1 MKDIIITKII
11 PKTHKSVL
19 LFLVF
24 TFFLGFFTFVAL
36 LEGFS
41 IDHLK
46 LGEVKVEKLY
56 LKWDK
61 ALQIKATKIDL
72 SGLQSN
78 EAPLT
83 LKPLSKLP
91 RYIRWSEKWIE
102 SVQVDII
109 KYDKYT
115 SSLLYHRGETGKVS
129 FGNENNLSEGTF
141 ELNSTEFALT
151 LPSYSISNAV
161 LSTYLHIDLQ
171 TQLLHSTITA
181 NLPQTPLLRINVFG
195 DADTISFS
203 ADAAA
208 PLTTLKPLID
218 FFSLDPD
225 VTPWIVDYVKSSSV
239 HLKRVYGKCHYDT
252 PEELIETLRADASVF
267 DASYTFAQ
275 GFEPIRSPQIDLN
288 YRNGKLRIVP
298 LNGTFYTLPTEQS
311 HVVID
316 FTKPH
321 TMLNI
326 LLRTQH
332 AKLNDPILALL
343 KFYEIRLPIKQ
354 QKGECAVDLN
364 LSVDLHTSDTTGK
377 GQFIPTASEIL
388 LDKIVLKTEKGIVK
402 VDRNHVTF
410 ENFIAHYDNDVAH
423 AKVTGEYDTQ
433 KERGVVSVNAYA
445 VSPVKGS
452 LNLLD
457 SNNPL
462 RVTYVIAPE
471 GDTLN
476 VDKSEWNFL
485 GEKLVVEGFRTS
497 FDYHRAYSAITAV
510 PFVLADSVKGK
521 VDGVF
526 DGSKKLSN
534 IKVRLSE
541 FKLGDVNLNQSAF
554 EIDMHYS
561 NEKLNLQVKNA
572 SAWTVHQLPLL
583 VSPFS
588 AIFKNDL
595 ITFDRIETV
604 LGDLIKG
611 NFTGSYR
618 ISTHKGNIRL
628 SNMIPLSPKLTPI
641 IESKESIDLIVDAKS
656 TPVQIDAPDLKAH
669 FTTVANG
676 WKIILNDISLI
687 SKKSPILRRY
697 NINNGF
703 LNLYYTGESSRF
715 QFNGEI
721 DYLYPLMVLND
732 TPIEHYKFSG
742 SHQNNITQIRVNDRL
757 TINQTSQSIDIR
769 ANNTGLNMPVLF
781 KFLSAHKDESD
792 PTPSSDAPKPIN
804 IHATNT
810 YLYLMKDRKIVTDT
824 LDATLNNDNF
834 DATLQHMNGSAIL
847 KIRNNLFSITGTR
860 FNDKFMEHLFAL
872 SDFSGGEFSFEA
884 KGKTDSFDGLMRVEN
899 TILKDYKV
907 LNNVLA
913 FVNTVP
919 SLATFSLPNYNSKGL
934 PVKEGY
940 AHFAYQKGVVSVDN
954 FTLNSPE
961 MKITGN
967 GKADFNT
974 NQLDGVMTLK
984 TDLGSKLG
992 KVPVV
997 GYILLGEDGS
1007 IATTLTLSGKL
1018 DDPKI
1023 STAIAKEIVTAP
1035 FNILKR
1041 TLVYPFLWMLEDKK
1055 KETKQ

>member
-41 IDHLK
+41 IDHLR

-61 ALQIKATKIDL
+61 ALQIKASKIDL
-72 SGLQSN
+72 GSLQSSD
-78 EAPLT
+78 EPFT
-83 LKPLSKLP
+83 LKPLAKLP
-91 RYIRWSEKWIE
+91 KYIRWSDKWVESIE
-102 SVQVDII
+102 INII
-109 KYDKYT
+109 KYDTYT
-115 SSLLYHRGETGKVS
+115 SSLFYHRGEKGKIT
-129 FGNENNLSEGTF
+129 FGNESSFSSGEF
-141 ELNSTEFALT
+141 ELNSTAFSLT
-151 LPSYSISNAV
+151 MPSYTLKNATF
-161 LSTYLHIDLQ
+161 STKLHINLQ
-171 TQLLHSTITA
+171 NQHLYASSTA
-181 NLPQTPLLRINVFG
+181 NLPETPSLKIDVFG
-195 DADTISFS
+195 DSDILSFS
-203 ADAAA
+203 VHAAA

-225 VTPWIVDYVKSSSV
+225 VAPWIVDYAKTSSV
-239 HLKRVYGKCHYDT
+239 HLKHLYGRCHYDT
-252 PEELIETLRADASVF
+252 PEELIESLTADATAI
-267 DASYTFAQ
+267 DAAYTFAQ
-275 GFEPIRSPQIDLN
+275 GFEPIRSPQIN
-288 YRNGKLRIVP
+288 VHYSKGKLRIAP

-311 HVVID
+311 HVIID

-321 TMLNI
+321 TMLDI
-326 LLRTQH
+326 FIHTQH
-332 AKLNDPILALL
+332 AKLNDSILALL
-343 KFYEIRLPIKQ
+343 KFYDIHLPIKQ

-364 LSVDLHTSDTTGK
+364 LSVNLHTLDTTGK
-377 GQFIPTASEIL
+377 GEFIPTASEIL
-388 LDKIVLKTEKGIVK
+388 LDKILLKTENGIVK

-410 ENFIAHYDNDVAH
+410 ENFIAHYENDLAH
-423 AKVTGEYDTQ
+423 ANVTGEYDTQ

-452 LNLLD
+452 LSLYNPND
-457 SNNPL
+457 PL

-476 VDKSEWNFL
+476 VDKSQWNFL
-485 GEKLVVEGFRTS
+485 GKKLVVEGFRTP
-497 FDYHRAYSAITAV
+497 FDYHRAYTEISAV

-526 DGSKKLSN
+526 DGTKKLSE
-534 IKVRLSE
+534 IKVRLNE
-541 FKLGDVNLNQSAF
+541 FNIAEVKLNQSAF
-554 EIDMHYS
+554 DIDMHYS
-561 NEKLNLQVKNA
+561 NERLKLQVKNA

-595 ITFDRIETV
+595 ITFDQIEAV
-604 LGDLIKG
+604 LGDLFKG
-611 NFTGSYR
+611 NFTGTYR
-618 ISTHKGNIRL
+618 TSTHKGTIRL
-628 SNMIPLSPKLTPI
+628 SNMVPLSPKLSPI
-641 IESKESIDLIVDAKS
+641 IESKESIDLIVDAQND
-656 TPVQIDAPDLKAH
+656 PIQIDAPDLKAH
-669 FTTVANG
+669 FTTIDNG
-676 WKIILNDISLI
+676 WKIALNDISLI

-703 LNLYYTGESSRF
+703 LNLYYTGVSSRF

-742 SHQNNITQIRVNDRL
+742 SHQNEMTQIRVNDRL
-757 TINQTSQSIDIR
+757 TINKTSDSIDIR

-781 KFLSAHKDESD
+781 KFLASHKEEND
-792 PTPSSDAPKPIN
+792 PSSPSDAPKPIN

-847 KIRNNLFSITGTR
+847 KIRNNLFSIIGKG

-884 KGKTDSFDGLMRVEN
+884 KGKTDAFDGLMRVEN

-940 AHFAYQKGVVSVDN
+940 AHFAYQKGIVSVDN

-967 GKADFNT
+967 GKADFNA
-974 NQLDGVMTLK
+974 NQLDGVLTLK

-1007 IATTLTLSGKL
+1007 LSTTLTLSGKL

-1041 TLVYPFLWMLEDKK
+1041 TLVYPFLWMLDDKPK
-1055 KETKQ
+1055 K

>member
-46 LGEVKVEKLY
+46 IGEVKVEKLY

-61 ALQIKATKIDL
+61 ALQIKAHKIDL
-72 SGLQSN
+72 SGVRSSDT
-78 EAPLT
+78 PFT
-83 LKPLSKLP
+83 LKPLSQLP
-91 RYIRWSEKWIE
+91 RYIRWSEKWVE
-102 SVQVDII
+102 SIRIDII
-109 KYDKYT
+109 KYDNYS
-115 SSLLYHRGETGKVS
+115 SSLFYHRGEIGKITLADTSS
-129 FGNENNLSEGTF
+129 FSEGSF
-141 ELNSTEFALT
+141 ELNATDFTLS
-151 LPSYSISNAV
+151 LPSHTFKNGV
-161 LSTYLHIDLQ
+161 FSTKLHIN
-171 TQLLHSTITA
+171 LLNQHLYATITA
-181 NLPQTPLLRINVFG
+181 DLPQTPSLTLKVFG
-195 DADTISFS
+195 DSDLLSFS
-203 ADAAA
+203 AHAAA
-208 PLTTLKPLID
+208 PLTTLKPIVD
-218 FFSLDPD
+218 FFSLDPE
-225 VTPWIVDYVKSSSV
+225 VTPWIVDYAKASSV
-239 HLKRVYGKCHYDT
+239 HLKGLYGRCHYDT
-252 PEELIETLRADASVF
+252 PKELVETLTADATV
-267 DASYTFAQ
+267 ANAAYTFAQ
-275 GFEPIRSPQIDLN
+275 GFEPIRSPRIDVH
-288 YRNGKLRIVP
+288 YSKGKLRITP
-298 LNGTFYTLPTEQS
+298 QNGLFYSLPTEQS

-316 FTKPH
+316 FSTPH
-321 TMLNI
+321 TMLDI
-326 LLRTQH
+326 VIRTQH
-332 AKLNDPILALL
+332 AKLNDPILSLL
-343 KFYEIRLPIKQ
+343 TFYDIRLPIKQ

-364 LSVDLHTSDTTGK
+364 LSVNLHTLDTTGK
-377 GQFIPTASEIL
+377 GEFIPTASEIL
-388 LDKIVLKTEKGIVK
+388 LDKIPLKTENGIVK
-402 VDRNHVTF
+402 VDRNRVTF

-423 AKVTGEYDTQ
+423 AKVTGEYDT
-433 KERGVVSVNAYA
+433 KTERGVVSVNAYA

-452 LNLLD
+452 LSLLD
-457 SNNPL
+457 SNDPL
-462 RVTYVIAPE
+462 RVTYVIAPD

-476 VDKSEWNFL
+476 VEKSQWNLL
-485 GEKLVVEGFRTS
+485 GEKLVVEGFRTP
-497 FDYHRAYSAITAV
+497 FDYHRTYTTISSV
-510 PFVLADSVKGK
+510 PFILSDSVKGK
-521 VDGVF
+521 VNGVF
-526 DGSKKLSN
+526 DGTKKLSD
-534 IKVRLSE
+534 IKVRLNE
-541 FKLGDVNLNQSAF
+541 FNLGEIKLNQSVF
-554 EIDMHYS
+554 DMDIHYS
-561 NEKLNLQVKNA
+561 NEKLKLQVKNA
-572 SAWTVHQLPLL
+572 SAWSVHQLPLL
-583 VSPFS
+583 VSPFT
-588 AIFKNDL
+588 AMFKNEL
-595 ITFDRIETV
+595 ITFDQIEAV
-604 LGDLIKG
+604 LGDLFKG
-611 NFTGSYR
+611 NFTGTYR
-618 ISTHKGNIRL
+618 TSTHKGTIRL
-628 SNMIPLSPKLTPI
+628 SDMVPISPKLTPI

-656 TPVQIDAPDLKAH
+656 DPIQIDAPELKAH
-669 FTTVANG
+669 FSTITNG
-676 WKIILNDISLI
+676 WKIVLNDISLI

-697 NINNGF
+697 NINNGY

-721 DYLYPLMVLND
+721 DYLYPLMVLNN
-732 TPIEHYKFSG
+732 TPVEHYKFSG
-742 SHQNNITQIRVNDRL
+742 SHQNNVTQIRVNDRL
-757 TINQTSQSIDIR
+757 TINHASAHIDIR

-781 KFLSAHKDESD
+781 KFLSAHKEEND
-792 PTPSSDAPKPIN
+792 PTSSSDASKPIN

-834 DATLQHMNGSAIL
+834 DASLQHMNGSATL
-847 KIRNNLFSITGTR
+847 KIRNNLFSIIGKG

-934 PVKEGY
+934 PVNEGY
-940 AHFAYQKGVVSVDN
+940 AHFAYQKGIVSVDN

-961 MKITGN
+961 IKITGS
-967 GKADFNT
+967 GKADFGA
-974 NQLDGVMTLK
+974 NQLDGVLTLK

-1007 IATTLTLSGKL
+1007 LSTTLTLSGKL

-1041 TLVYPFLWMLEDKK
+1041 TLVYPFLWMLDDKNK
-1055 KETKQ
+1055 K